1 VATGTTIGY
10 SRILALS
17 RPVTADRIRLH
28 IVLARSTPRLTF
40 VGLYEARD

>member
-17 RPVTADRIRLH
+17 RPATTDRIRVH

-40 VGLYEARD
+40 VALYGARD